1 MFKQGSNCVRLVMWK
16 NEWFKLKAFDPY
28 LFVQRMAGFSVYVSR
43 SIILESWVFFF
54 SLISKFVFP

>member
-28 LFVQRMAGFSVYVSR
+28 LFVQRMAGFSVCLKEYHFR
-43 SIILESWVFFF
+43 ELGFFF
-54 SLISKFVFP
+54 L

>member
-43 SIILESWVFFF
+43 SIILESWGFFF
-54 SLISKFVFP
+54 FN